1 MIDRDTTDLS
11 CRHFRVNRLNTPHN
25 HSPLPPPIFLSSL
38 SNYANYSLEIIIVHI
53 FLLRGIFLH
62 SPDFYFTLLK
72 SRERYLIL
80 FSPSS
85 RFSWKRYQSPKRRY
99 PLSQQISYLVNGEGG
114 GGGILHRSKTNE
126 VRYNAVRTSVTIKVW
141 RHSSCKRSHEWRD
154 NSSFST
160 QQIAV

>member
-25 HSPLPPPIFLSSL
+25 HSPLPPPIFLSCRL
-38 SNYANYSLEIIIVHI
+38 SSPIMRIIPLKWKIIIVHI
-53 FLLRGIFLH
+53 LLLRGIFLH

-141 RHSSCKRSHEWRD
+141 RHSSCKRSHE
-154 NSSFST
+154 
-160 QQIAV
+160 